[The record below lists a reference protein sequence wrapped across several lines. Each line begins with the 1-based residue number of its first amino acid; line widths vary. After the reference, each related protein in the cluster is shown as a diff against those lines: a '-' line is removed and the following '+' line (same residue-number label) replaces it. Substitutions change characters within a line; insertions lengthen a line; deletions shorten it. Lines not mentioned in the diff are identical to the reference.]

1 MTLSVSLGKVHLPN
15 PILVASGTFGYAK
28 EASRLLDLSRL
39 GGIIPKTITVLPR
52 SGNKPPR
59 TVETTAGLLNA
70 IGLDNDGL
78 YEFVENKLPYLR
90 TLGVPVIV
98 SIAAKSLDD
107 CKIFAERLN
116 EENGITAVELNGSC
130 PNVSGGVDY
139 GVNPV
144 LCEKMTAEL
153 RKWLR
158 LPFSVKISP
167 NVTCIADVAKAAEAG
182 GADMISAVN
191 TVYGLSVDW
200 RRRKPRLG
208 NGCGG
213 FSGPAIKPIALRCV
227 WQVAKAVKI
236 PVIGIGGISSVDDV
250 LEFLVA
256 GASAVEIGTA
266 NFFNP
271 CITTEILNALP
282 IELEKAGVK
291 SLSDI
296 IGTLEL

>member
-28 EASRLLDLSRL
+28 EASRLLDLSHL

-116 EENGITAVELNGSC
+116 EENGITAVELNVSC

-139 GVNPV
+139 
-144 LCEKMTAEL
+144 
-153 RKWLR
+153 
-158 LPFSVKISP
+158 
-167 NVTCIADVAKAAEAG
+167 
-182 GADMISAVN
+182 
-191 TVYGLSVDW
+191 LS
-200 RRRKPRLG
+200 L
-208 NGCGG
+208 
-213 FSGPAIKPIALRCV
+213 IHI
-227 WQVAKAVKI
+227 
-236 PVIGIGGISSVDDV
+236 
-250 LEFLVA
+250 
-256 GASAVEIGTA
+256 
-266 NFFNP
+266 
-271 CITTEILNALP
+271 
-282 IELEKAGVK
+282 
-291 SLSDI
+291 
-296 IGTLEL
+296 